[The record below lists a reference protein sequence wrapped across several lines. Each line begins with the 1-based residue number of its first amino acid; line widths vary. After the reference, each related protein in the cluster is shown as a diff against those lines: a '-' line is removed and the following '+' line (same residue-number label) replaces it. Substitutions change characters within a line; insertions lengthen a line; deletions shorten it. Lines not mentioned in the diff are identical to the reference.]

1 MAHAHAGM
9 HMRYARAMPIRA
21 ARAALLIMRRPH
33 FAHAPQTW
41 LYITGHQFLKL
52 ISQFKKS
59 QMVAIFNALPFSDV
73 RVEEVAPE
81 VLVANED
88 KR

>member
-1 MAHAHAGM
+1 
-9 HMRYARAMPIRA
+9 
-21 ARAALLIMRRPH
+21 
-33 FAHAPQTW
+33 
-41 LYITGHQFLKL
+41 
-52 ISQFKKS
+52 
-59 QMVAIFNALPFSDV
+59 MVAIFNALPFSDV